1 MFYLSR
7 GEKVALVLFLVLL
20 LTGASTL
27 TYAKRRHRGR
37 QTGEP
42 ILASAPTKAHGRQ
55 MVIRVSGAVAMPG
68 LYGLPAGARLGEAI
82 SAAGGAAERADLRD
96 LDLSV
101 PLRDGESVLVPYR
114 LHVPVAE
121 QEQVPVEPIRGAISL
136 NRASKQELESLPG
149 IGPVYAEQI
158 IAYRLK
164 KMREEGR
171 GFQSTD
177 ELLNIPGIGPR
188 RFAAVK
194 DLVAP

>member
-7 GEKVALVLFLVLL
+7 GEKVALVLLLVLL
-20 LTGASTL
+20 LAGAGTL
-27 TYAKRRHRGR
+27 TYATRRRGGR
-37 QTGEP
+37 QAGEP
-42 ILASAPTKAHGRQ
+42 ILAPAPTNARGRQ
-55 MVIRVSGAVAMPG
+55 MAIHVSGAVSMPG
-68 LYGLPAGARLGEAI
+68 IYGLPAGARLGDAV
-82 SAAGGAAERADLRD
+82 SAAGGTTEQADLRD
-96 LDLSV
+96 LDLSLR
-101 PLRDGESVLVPYR
+101 LRDGERVLVPYR
-114 LHVPVAE
+114 VHVPVAE
-121 QEQVPVEPIRGAISL
+121 REQVPIEPIRGVISL
-136 NRASKQELESLPG
+136 NRASRQELESLPG